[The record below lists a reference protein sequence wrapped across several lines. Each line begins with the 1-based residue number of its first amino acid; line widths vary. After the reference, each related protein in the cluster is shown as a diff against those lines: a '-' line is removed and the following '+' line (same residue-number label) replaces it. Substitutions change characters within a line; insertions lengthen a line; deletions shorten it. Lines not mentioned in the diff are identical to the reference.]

1 MANLY
6 GSNSYEKVTFNIH
19 SELKE
24 QVMALKDELKVSLST
39 IYNEAIA
46 NYLKQKELDKWQKG
60 VSIALKDKEYMN
72 LTNELGNDTDGEIYE
87 Y

>member
-1 MANLY
+1 MVNTY
-6 GSNSYEKVTFNIH
+6 SNSIEKVTFNIP

-24 QVMALKDELKVSLST
+24 QVMALKDELKVSLSS

-46 NYLKQKELDKWQKG
+46 SYLKQKELDKWQKG
-60 VSIALKDKEYMN
+60 VSLALADQDYM
-72 LTNELGNDTDGEIYE
+72 TFSKELGNDNGDLHE

>member
-1 MANLY
+1 MVNTY
-6 GSNSYEKVTFNIH
+6 SSNSFEKVTFNIP

-24 QVMALKDELKVSLST
+24 QVMALKDELKVSLSA

-46 NYLKQKELDKWQKG
+46 NYLKQKELEKWKKG
-60 VSIALKDKEYMN
+60 VSLALQDSEYMAVSK
-72 LTNELGNDTDGEIYE
+72 ELGNDNGDLYE

>member
-1 MANLY
+1 MVNTY
-6 GSNSYEKVTFNIH
+6 SNNSFEKVTFNIH

-24 QVMALKDELKVSLST
+24 QVMALKGELKVSLSS

-46 NYLKQKELDKWQKG
+46 NYLKQKEMDKWKNG
-60 VSIALKDKEYMN
+60 VSLALRDKEYMA
-72 LTNELGNDTDGEIYE
+72 LSKELGDDKADLYE

>member
-1 MANLY
+1 MVNTY
-6 GSNSYEKVTFNIH
+6 GNSTEKVTFNM
-19 SELKE
+19 STELKE
-24 QVMALKDELKVSLST
+24 QVMALKDELKVSLSS

-60 VSIALKDKEYMN
+60 VSLALQDKEYVA
-72 LTNELGNDTDGEIYE
+72 LSEELGSDNGDLHE

>member
-1 MANLY
+1 MANIY
-6 GSNSYEKVTFNIH
+6 GSHSFEKVTFNIS

-24 QVMALKDELKVSLST
+24 QVMALKDELKVSLSS

-60 VSIALKDKEYMN
+60 VSLALQDKEYMA
-72 LTNELGNDTDGEIYE
+72 LSKELGDDDGDLYE

>member
-1 MANLY
+1 MANKY
-6 GSNSYEKVTFNIH
+6 SSNSYEKVTFNIP

-24 QVMALKDELKVSLST
+24 QVMALKDELKVSLSS

-46 NYLKQKELDKWQKG
+46 NYLKQKELENWQKG
-60 VSIALKDKEYMN
+60 VSLALQDKEYMV
-72 LTNELGNDTDGEIYE
+72 LSKELGNDNGDIYE

>member
-1 MANLY
+1 MVNRY
-6 GSNSYEKVTFNIH
+6 SSNSFEKVTFNIP

-24 QVMALKDELKVSLST
+24 QVIALKDELKVSLSS

-46 NYLKQKELDKWQKG
+46 NYLKQKELEKWKRG
-60 VSIALKDKEYMN
+60 VSLALQDNDYMALSKE
-72 LTNELGNDTDGEIYE
+72 LENDNGDLYE

>member
-72 LTNELGNDTDGEIYE
+72 LTTDGEIYE

>member
-1 MANLY
+1 MVNTY
-6 GSNSYEKVTFNIH
+6 SNSIEKVTFNIP

-24 QVMALKDELKVSLST
+24 QVMVLKDELKVSLSS

-60 VSIALKDKEYMN
+60 VSLALEDKEYMV
-72 LTNELGNDTDGEIYE
+72 LSKELGNDNGDVYE

>member
-1 MANLY
+1 MVNRY
-6 GSNSYEKVTFNIH
+6 SNSSFEKVTFNIP

-24 QVMALKDELKVSLST
+24 QVIALKDELKVSLSS

-46 NYLKQKELDKWQKG
+46 NYIKQKELEKWKRG
-60 VSIALKDKEYMN
+60 VSLALQDSEYMA
-72 LTNELGNDTDGEIYE
+72 LSKELGDDNGDLYE

>member
-1 MANLY
+1 MVNTY
-6 GSNSYEKVTFNIH
+6 SHSIEKVTFNIP

-24 QVMALKDELKVSLST
+24 QVMVLKNELKVSLSS

-46 NYLKQKELDKWQKG
+46 SYLKQKELDKWQKG
-60 VSIALKDKEYMN
+60 VSLALADKDYMAISK
-72 LTNELGNDTDGEIYE
+72 ELGNDNGDLYE

>member
-1 MANLY
+1 MAQTH
-6 GSNSYEKVTFNIH
+6 SNHVEKVTFNIPV
-19 SELKE
+19 ELKE
-24 QVMALKDELKVSLST
+24 QVIALKDELHVSLST

-60 VSIALKDKEYMN
+60 VTLAMKDREYID
-72 LTNELGNDTDGEIYE
+72 LSKELGSDNGDVYE